1 MIAERLNNVI
11 LVIVLMLATL
21 INVELMLYAQ
31 LASMSLP
38 VPAHQIILEI
48 QRKHVIQVSSH
59 AFIKCTFLEKVKLQR
74 MFNTADNVLN
84 DQIIALL

>member
-48 QRKHVIQVSSH
+48 QRKHVTQVS
-59 AFIKCTFLEKVKLQR
+59 L
-74 MFNTADNVLN
+74 
-84 DQIIALL
+84 

>member
-11 LVIVLMLATL
+11 LVIVLMLATW

-48 QRKHVIQVSSH
+48 QGKHVTQVS
-59 AFIKCTFLEKVKLQR
+59 L
-74 MFNTADNVLN
+74 
-84 DQIIALL
+84 

>member
-1 MIAERLNNVI
+1 MIVERLSNVI
-11 LVIVLMLATL
+11 LVIVSMLATL

-48 QRKHVIQVSSH
+48 QRKHVTQVS
-59 AFIKCTFLEKVKLQR
+59 L
-74 MFNTADNVLN
+74 
-84 DQIIALL
+84 